1 MTMKRGPTS
10 GWKTEQVI
18 IAVIGGVVAIVVAVI
33 GLVGVLGGDDQDPAG
48 GTSPSIL
55 KTGTPQILIS
65 TTTFAARP
73 DGSVEIGVIGT
84 VLNFGPHDRLYA
96 VAQPSAVTSWW
107 VSHEVSPTL
116 GGDWVAQI
124 VATTQPGQQLKVFAV
139 RIAAESYSPPDLTV
153 GSPPP
158 EPTQSSTGE
167 PTQSSTGE
175 PTSEES
181 TPSSVPSRGSA
192 RVIEAALR
200 ARGPD
205 ARWVSGQSSRLTVAV
220 PTQ

>member
-1 MTMKRGPTS
+1 MKRGPTS
-10 GWKTEQVI
+10 RWKSEQVI
-18 IAVIGGVVAIVVAVI
+18 IAVIGGVVAIVVAVLGPI
-33 GLVGVLGGDDQDPAG
+33 GVLGGDDQDPAG

-65 TTTFAARP
+65 TTTFEARS

-84 VLNFGPHDRLYA
+84 VLNFGPDDRLYA
-96 VAQPSAVTSWW
+96 VAQPPAKTSWW

-124 VATTQPGQQLKVFAV
+124 VATAQTGQQLKVFAV
-139 RIAAESYSPPDLTV
+139 RIPSESYEPPDATT
-153 GSPPP
+153 
-158 EPTQSSTGE
+158 EPTTSS
-167 PTQSSTGE
+167 PTGE
-175 PTSEES
+175 PTSPTGEP

-192 RVIEAALR
+192 REIEAALR

-205 ARWVSGQSSRLTVAV
+205 ARWVSGRSSQLTVAV

>member
-10 GWKTEQVI
+10 RWKSEQVI
-18 IAVIGGVVAIVVAVI
+18 IAVIGGVVAIVVAVL
-33 GLVGVLGGDDQDPAG
+33 GLIGVLGGDDQGPAG

-55 KTGTPQILIS
+55 KSGGTPQILIS
-65 TTTFAARP
+65 TTTFEARS

-84 VLNFGPHDRLYA
+84 VLNFGPDDRLYA
-96 VAQPSAVTSWW
+96 VAQPPAKTSWW

-124 VATTQPGQQLKVFAV
+124 VATAQAGQQLKVFAV
-139 RIAAESYSPPDLTV
+139 LILSESYEPPDATT
-153 GSPPP
+153 
-158 EPTQSSTGE
+158 EPTTSS
-167 PTQSSTGE
+167 PTGE
-175 PTSEES
+175 PTSPTGEP

-192 RVIEAALR
+192 REIEAALR

-205 ARWVSGQSSRLTVAV
+205 ARWVSGRSSQLTVAV